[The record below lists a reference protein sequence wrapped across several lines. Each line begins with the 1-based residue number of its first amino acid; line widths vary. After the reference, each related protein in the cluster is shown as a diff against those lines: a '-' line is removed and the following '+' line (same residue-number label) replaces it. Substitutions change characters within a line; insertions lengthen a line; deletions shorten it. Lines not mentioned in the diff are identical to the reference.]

1 MFEPTCVHVAEVQ
14 ACPCNASEPPPLTTC
29 LPPESASLEA
39 SSLGRG
45 RLVLSQ
51 PLLPGMTGGRSQQQR
66 GGGGGEGGGEGGE
79 VPAELMAQIQ
89 LTLQLSAATH
99 VT

>member
-1 MFEPTCVHVAEVQ
+1 MLKPTCVHVAEVQ

-66 GGGGGEGGGEGGE
+66 GGGGGE